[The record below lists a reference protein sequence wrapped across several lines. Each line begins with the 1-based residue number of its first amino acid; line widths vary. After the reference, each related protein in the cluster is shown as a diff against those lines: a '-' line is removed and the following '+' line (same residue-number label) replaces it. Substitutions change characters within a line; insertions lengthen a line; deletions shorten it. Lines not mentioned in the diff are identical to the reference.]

1 MSTAFLPLAYTV
13 ACTFVLLSAF
23 RGMALAFRRQSRTG
37 DRTGLKTTHP
47 ELIDENGFIT
57 QEELLVVHFGGLDG
71 NSLSVSSWKVDGDV
85 MEVLTAIA
93 ILPFVAALAIG
104 ARQAERE
111 ED

>member
-1 MSTAFLPLAYTV
+1 MSTAFLPLAYIV

-23 RGMALAFRRQSRTG
+23 RGIALAFSRQSRTG

-71 NSLSVSSWKVDGDV
+71 NSLSVSS
-85 MEVLTAIA
+85 
-93 ILPFVAALAIG
+93 
-104 ARQAERE
+104 
-111 ED
+111 

>member
-1 MSTAFLPLAYTV
+1 MSTALLPLAYTV

-23 RGMALAFRRQSRTG
+23 RGMALALRRQSRTG

-71 NSLSVSSWKVDGDV
+71 NPLSVSS
-85 MEVLTAIA
+85 
-93 ILPFVAALAIG
+93 
-104 ARQAERE
+104 
-111 ED
+111 